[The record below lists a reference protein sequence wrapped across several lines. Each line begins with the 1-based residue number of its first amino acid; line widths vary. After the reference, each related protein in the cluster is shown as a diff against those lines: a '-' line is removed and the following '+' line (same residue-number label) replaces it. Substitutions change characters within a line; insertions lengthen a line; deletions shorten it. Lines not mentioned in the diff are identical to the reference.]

1 VQVEEGSWA
10 MRPVTPRGFRDVLLT
25 EAAER
30 REVAGRVGDVFESW
44 GYGFVETPVVEE
56 YATLEAGAG
65 GSLEGTA
72 FRLFDLDGTLL
83 ALRPEMTLPIARVV
97 ASRLVGQP
105 GPHRLCYVA
114 DVFREKESLRGE
126 ARQFA
131 QAGVELV
138 GAAGPAADAE
148 VVAVLV
154 EALEAVGLP
163 SFTVGVGTVAVLRAL
178 LAGSGLDDTWQASV
192 MRAAHERNLVEIDRL
207 AGDAALEGAVADAL
221 RAVPRL
227 RGGTDAID
235 RCRRYAAACRCA
247 GAVDALA
254 ETWRLLE
261 AAGVAS
267 RVSVDFGILRSFEY
281 YTGLI
286 VEAYAPGLGL
296 PLGGGGRYD
305 GVLEAFEAPAPA
317 AGFALSVERVQIALA
332 EQGAAPRV
340 RGLDAV
346 VGGRDAARVLATAR
360 ALRLAGLRVRVAAS
374 TDPATIRAEADAS
387 RAAGALLAC
396 DDGLVAPIGADGS
409 PGAARPLPV
418 PVPRPGAGPAGP
430 AGPAAPAARS
440 DTGPPAP
447 IEGGERS

>member
-1 VQVEEGSWA
+1 
-10 MRPVTPRGFRDVLLT
+10 MKPVTPRGFRDVLLT

-30 REVAGRVGDVFESW
+30 RAVVRGVGEVFEAW

-72 FRLFDLDGTLL
+72 FRLFDVDGSLL
-83 ALRPEMTLPIARVV
+83 ALRPEMTVPIARVV

-138 GAAGPAADAE
+138 GASGPAADAE

-154 EALEAVGLP
+154 EALEAAGLP
-163 SFTVGVGTVAVLRAL
+163 SFTVGIGTVAVLRAL
-178 LAGSGLDDTWQASV
+178 LAGSGLDEAWQAGV
-192 MRAAHERNLVEIDRL
+192 MRAAHERNLVETDRL
-207 AGDAALEGAVADAL
+207 AGDASLDPAVADAL

-227 RGGTDAID
+227 HGGAEAIE
-235 RCRRYAAACRCA
+235 RCRRYAAACGCA
-247 GAVDALA
+247 GAVDELA

-261 AAGVAS
+261 AAGVAE
-267 RVSVDFGILRSFEY
+267 RVRVDFGILRSFDY
-281 YTGLI
+281 YTGMILE
-286 VEAYAPGLGL
+286 VYAPGLGL

-305 GVLEAFEAPAPA
+305 GVLAAFGAPAPA

-346 VGGRDAARVLATAR
+346 VGGDDAAAVFAVAR
-360 ALRLAGLRVRVAAS
+360 ALRWSGRRVRLASLAGPSA
-374 TDPATIRAEADAS
+374 IRAEADA
-387 RAAGALLAC
+387 AGAADAVLAI
-396 DDGLVAPIGADGS
+396 ANREMASIGADGI
-409 PGAARPLPV
+409 PGAARPV
-418 PVPRPGAGPAGP
+418 PDA
-430 AGPAAPAARS
+430 AAPAE
-440 DTGPPAP
+440 AP
-447 IEGGERS
+447 TRTEGGERP

>member
-1 VQVEEGSWA
+1 

-30 REVAGRVGDVFESW
+30 RAVARSVGDVFEAW

-72 FRLFDLDGTLL
+72 FRLFDVDGTLL

-126 ARQFA
+126 ARQFV
-131 QAGVELV
+131 QAGVEFV
-138 GAAGPAADAE
+138 GAAGASADTE

-154 EALEAVGLP
+154 EALEGAGLP

-178 LAGSGLDDTWQASV
+178 LAGSGRDDAWQASV

-207 AGDAALEGAVADAL
+207 ADDPGLDAAVSKAL

-227 RGGTDAID
+227 RGGAEAIE
-235 RCRRYAAACRCA
+235 RCREYAAACGCA
-247 GAVDALA
+247 GAVDDLA

-267 RVSVDFGILRSFEY
+267 RVSIDFGILRSFDY

-305 GVLEAFEAPAPA
+305 GVLAAFGAPTPA

-332 EQGAAPRV
+332 EQGAAPIV

-346 VGGRDAARVLATAR
+346 IGGSDAAKVLAAAR
-360 ALRLAGLRVRVAAS
+360 ALRRAGRRVRVAAS
-374 TDPATIRAEADAS
+374 TDPAAIRSEAEAA
-387 RAAGALLAC
+387 RAKDALLAT
-396 DDGLVAPIGADGS
+396 DDGLISPIGADGTA
-409 PGAARPLPV
+409 GAVRPLP
-418 PVPRPGAGPAGP
+418 
-430 AGPAAPAARS
+430 AALA
-440 DTGPPAP
+440 
-447 IEGGERS
+447 EGGERS

>member
-1 VQVEEGSWA
+1 

-30 REVAGRVGDVFESW
+30 RAVARSIGDVFEAW

-72 FRLFDLDGTLL
+72 FRLFDVDGSLL

-126 ARQFA
+126 ARQFV
-131 QAGVELV
+131 QAGVEFV
-138 GAAGPAADAE
+138 GAAGPVADAE

-154 EALEAVGLP
+154 EALEGAGLP

-178 LAGSGLDDTWQASV
+178 LAGSGRDEDWQASV

-207 AGDAALEGAVADAL
+207 AGEKGLDPAVSQAL

-227 RGGTDAID
+227 RGGAEAIG
-235 RCRRYAAACRCA
+235 RCREYAAACGCA
-247 GAVDALA
+247 GAVDSLA

-267 RVSVDFGILRSFEY
+267 RISVDFGILRSFDY

-305 GVLEAFEAPAPA
+305 GVLAAFGAPAPA

-332 EQGAAPRV
+332 EQGAAPVV
-340 RGLDAV
+340 RPLDAV
-346 VGGRDAARVLATAR
+346 VGGSDAAMVFAAAR
-360 ALRLAGLRVRVAAS
+360 ALRRAGRRVRVASS
-374 TDPATIRAEADAS
+374 TDPAAIVAEAE
-387 RAAGALLAC
+387 AAGARGAVLVT
-396 DDGLVAPIGADGS
+396 DDGLIAPIGAGGI
-409 PGAARPLPV
+409 PGKARPLP
-418 PVPRPGAGPAGP
+418 
-430 AGPAAPAARS
+430 
-440 DTGPPAP
+440 DTVAFA
-447 IEGGERS
+447 EGGERS

>member
-1 VQVEEGSWA
+1 

-30 REVAGRVGDVFESW
+30 RAVARSMGDVFEAW

-72 FRLFDLDGTLL
+72 FRLFDVDGSLL
-83 ALRPEMTLPIARVV
+83 ALRPEMTLPIARMV

-114 DVFREKESLRGE
+114 DVFREKQSLRGE
-126 ARQFA
+126 ARQFV

-138 GAAGPAADAE
+138 GAAGAVADAE

-154 EALEAVGLP
+154 EALEGAGLP
-163 SFTVGVGTVAVLRAL
+163 SFTVGVGTVAVLCAL
-178 LAGSGLDDTWQASV
+178 LAGSRRDDAWQASV

-207 AGDAALEGAVADAL
+207 AGDPDLDPAVSEAL

-227 RGGTDAID
+227 RGGAEAIE
-235 RCRRYAAACRCA
+235 RCRAYAAACGCA

-267 RVSVDFGILRSFEY
+267 RVSIDFGILRSFDY

-305 GVLEAFEAPAPA
+305 GVLAAFGAPTPA

-332 EQGAAPRV
+332 EQGAAPVV

-346 VGGRDAARVLATAR
+346 IGGSDAAKVLAAAR
-360 ALRLAGLRVRVAAS
+360 ALRRAGMLVRVAAS
-374 TDPATIRAEADAS
+374 MDPVAIRGEADI
-387 RAAGALLAC
+387 AGAGGAMIAT
-396 DDGLVAPIGADGS
+396 DDGLIAPIGADGT
-409 PGAARPLPV
+409 PGAARALPG
-418 PVPRPGAGPAGP
+418 PVMQAEG
-430 AGPAAPAARS
+430 
-440 DTGPPAP
+440 
-447 IEGGERS
+447 GGERP

>member
-1 VQVEEGSWA
+1 
-10 MRPVTPRGFRDVLLT
+10 MLLT

-30 REVAGRVGDVFESW
+30 RAVARSVGDVFEAW

-72 FRLFDLDGTLL
+72 FRLFDVDGTLL

-97 ASRLVGQP
+97 ASRLVAQP

-126 ARQFA
+126 ARQFV
-131 QAGVELV
+131 QAGVEFV
-138 GAAGPAADAE
+138 GAAGAAADTE

-154 EALEAVGLP
+154 EALEGAGLP

-178 LAGSGLDDTWQASV
+178 LAGSGRDDAWQASV

-207 AGDAALEGAVADAL
+207 ADDPGLDAAVSKAL

-227 RGGTDAID
+227 RGGAEAIE
-235 RCRRYAAACRCA
+235 RCREYAAACGCA
-247 GAVDALA
+247 GAVDDLA

-267 RVSVDFGILRSFEY
+267 RVSIDFGILRSFDY

-305 GVLEAFEAPAPA
+305 GVLAAFGAPTPA

-332 EQGAAPRV
+332 EQSAAPIV

-346 VGGRDAARVLATAR
+346 IGGSDAAKVLAAAR
-360 ALRLAGLRVRVAAS
+360 ALRRAGRRVRVAAS
-374 TDPATIRAEADAS
+374 TDPAAIRSEAEAA
-387 RAAGALLAC
+387 RAKDALLAT
-396 DDGLVAPIGADGS
+396 DDGLISPIGADGTA
-409 PGAARPLPV
+409 GAARPLP
-418 PVPRPGAGPAGP
+418 
-430 AGPAAPAARS
+430 AALA
-440 DTGPPAP
+440 
-447 IEGGERS
+447 EGGERS

>member
-1 VQVEEGSWA
+1 

-30 REVAGRVGDVFESW
+30 RAVARSMGDVFEAW

-72 FRLFDLDGTLL
+72 FRLFDLDGSLL

-126 ARQFA
+126 ARQFT
-131 QAGVELV
+131 QAGVEFV
-138 GAAGPAADAE
+138 GAAGAVADAE

-154 EALEAVGLP
+154 EALEGAGLP

-178 LAGSGLDDTWQASV
+178 LARSGRDAEWQASV

-207 AGDAALEGAVADAL
+207 AGDTGLDPAVSEAL

-227 RGGTDAID
+227 RGDAGAIE
-235 RCRRYAAACRCA
+235 RCRAYAAACGCA
-247 GAVDALA
+247 GAVDDLA

-267 RVSVDFGILRSFEY
+267 RASVDFGILRSFDY

-305 GVLEAFEAPAPA
+305 GVLAAFGAPSPA
-317 AGFALSVERVQIALA
+317 AGFALSVERVLIALA
-332 EQGAAPRV
+332 EQGAAPAV

-346 VGGRDAARVLATAR
+346 IGGDDAAKVLAAAR
-360 ALRLAGLRVRVAAS
+360 GMRRAGKRVRVAAS
-374 TDPATIRAEADAS
+374 ADPAAIRAEAE
-387 RAAGALLAC
+387 AAGAGCAVLAC
-396 DDGLVAPIGADGS
+396 DDGLIAPIGAEGT
-409 PGAARPLPV
+409 PGASRPV
-418 PVPRPGAGPAGP
+418 PPPV
-430 AGPAAPAARS
+430 AR
-440 DTGPPAP
+440 
-447 IEGGERS
+447 EGGGRP

>member
-1 VQVEEGSWA
+1 

-30 REVAGRVGDVFESW
+30 RVVAQHFGDVFEAW

-72 FRLFDLDGTLL
+72 FRLFDVDGSLL
-83 ALRPEMTLPIARVV
+83 ALRPEMTVPIARVV
-97 ASRLVGQP
+97 ASRLQGQP

-131 QAGVELV
+131 QAGVEFV
-138 GAAGPAADAE
+138 GAAGPSADAE
-148 VVAVLV
+148 VVAILV
-154 EALEAVGLP
+154 EALEGAGLP

-178 LAGSGLDDTWQASV
+178 LAGSGRDVAWQALV

-207 AGDAALEGAVADAL
+207 AGDAALEPAVADAL

-227 RGGTDAID
+227 RGGAEAIE
-235 RCRRYAAACRCA
+235 RCRAYAAACGCA

-254 ETWRLLE
+254 DTWRLLE
-261 AAGVAS
+261 AAGVAQ
-267 RVSVDFGILRSFEY
+267 RVRVDFGILRSFDY

-305 GVLEAFEAPAPA
+305 GVLAAFGAPAPA

-332 EQGAAPRV
+332 QQGAAPRV

-346 VGGRDAARVLATAR
+346 VGGDDPAATFAAAR
-360 ALRLAGLRVRVAAS
+360 ALRRAGRRVRVASAA
-374 TDPATIRAEADAS
+374 DPVAIRAEADA
-387 RAAGALLAC
+387 AGARGAVLVTS
-396 DDGLVAPIGADGS
+396 DGLIAPIGADGTL
-409 PGAARPLPV
+409 GAARTVPEPL
-418 PVPRPGAGPAGP
+418 
-430 AGPAAPAARS
+430 APAPR
-440 DTGPPAP
+440 TR
-447 IEGGERS
+447 GGERS

>member
-1 VQVEEGSWA
+1 MMRRGGLAERVAKEGSA
-10 MRPVTPRGFRDVLLT
+10 SMRPVTPRGFRDVLLT

-30 REVAGRVGDVFESW
+30 RAVAGAIGGVFEAW

-72 FRLFDLDGTLL
+72 FRLFDVDGSLL

-131 QAGVELV
+131 QAGVEFV
-138 GAAGPAADAE
+138 VASGPAADAE
-148 VVAVLV
+148 VVAVMV
-154 EALEAVGLP
+154 EALEAAGLP

-178 LAGSGLDDTWQASV
+178 LAGSGRDEAWQASV

-207 AGDAALEGAVADAL
+207 AGDPALGAATAEAL

-227 RGGTDAID
+227 RGGVEAIE
-235 RCRRYAAACRCA
+235 RCREYAAACGCA
-247 GAVDALA
+247 DAVEELA
-254 ETWRLLE
+254 ETWRLLG
-261 AAGVAS
+261 AAGVAA
-267 RVSVDFGILRSFEY
+267 RASVDFGILRSFDY

-305 GVLEAFEAPAPA
+305 GVLAAFGAPSPA

-332 EQGAAPRV
+332 EQGAAPAV

-346 VGGRDAARVLATAR
+346 VGGADAAASFAAAR
-360 ALRLAGLRVRVAAS
+360 ALRGLGMRVRVASGADAS
-374 TDPATIRAEADAS
+374 AIRAEADA
-387 RAAGALLAC
+387 AGAAAPVLATAG
-396 DDGLVAPIGADGS
+396 GLIAPIGADGTL
-409 PGAARPLPV
+409 GVARPLPDGTEE
-418 PVPRPGAGPAGP
+418 PTA
-430 AGPAAPAARS
+430 
-440 DTGPPAP
+440 
-447 IEGGERS
+447 EGSGWW